1 MTSRFI
7 LHFDMNSYFASV
19 EQQANP
25 KLRGRPVGIA
35 ATMAPGGCMIATSR
49 EAKALGI
56 VTGMRVKDG
65 LRIYPALKVVEV
77 DPPKYHSTTEA
88 IFRIMAEY
96 SEDIEPY
103 SIDEAF
109 VDFTGDAASLEEV
122 AQIGETFR
130 QRILSE
136 VGEWLRCSI
145 GVAPTRWLAKFASDT
160 APKGGTVVLE
170 RRQVPSYLAGR
181 PVTEA
186 WGINKGFER
195 RLHAL
200 GIFTLEDLYRY
211 PVTNLMEA
219 LGVRGYELW
228 ANVQGIELGGV
239 QEERD
244 PKSIGHTHVLRERT
258 RDHIFHRAV
267 LMKLCEKTA
276 RELRQKNLE
285 AHGIWAMA
293 RSVPSEYTRMAEG
306 ASHGGQRKLGDGV
319 REGRKL
325 FQLAWEMLEPEVHG
339 QVLTFLGVGTFALRP
354 KSGQLKL
361 WPEVNHDAVEAVI
374 DQVHERYGAY
384 MLRWGAMWNVRKH
397 AQERVGFRKTIAAS
411 AVLHDNSPR
420 LARF

>member
-1 MTSRFI
+1 
-7 LHFDMNSYFASV
+7 
-19 EQQANP
+19 
-25 KLRGRPVGIA
+25 
-35 ATMAPGGCMIATSR
+35 MIATSR

-65 LRIYPALKVVEV
+65 LQIYPALKVVEV

-122 AQIGETFR
+122 ARIGEAFR
-130 QRILSE
+130 QRIFHE
-136 VGEWLRCSI
+136 VGEWLQCSI

-181 PVTEA
+181 PVTDA
-186 WGINKGFER
+186 WGINKGYER
-195 RLHAL
+195 RLQAL
-200 GIFTLEDLYRY
+200 GILTLEDLYHY
-211 PVTNLMEA
+211 PVMNLMEA

-228 ANVQGIELGGV
+228 ANVHGIELGGA
-239 QEERD
+239 QEERP

-258 RDHIFHRAV
+258 RDHRFHRAV

-276 RELRQKNLE
+276 RELRQKNLV

-293 RSVPSEYTRMAEG
+293 RSVPGQYAPMAEG
-306 ASHGGQRKLGDGV
+306 IAHGGQRRLGDGL
-319 REGRKL
+319 REGHKL
-325 FQLAWEMLEPEVHG
+325 FQLAWEMLEAEVQG
-339 QVLTFLGVGTFALRP
+339 RVLTFLGSGTFSLQP
-354 KSGQLKL
+354 KTGQLKL
-361 WPEVNHDAVEAVI
+361 WPEVNHDAAEAVI
-374 DQVHERYGAY
+374 DRIHERYGAY

-411 AVLHDNSPR
+411 TVLHDTSPTIQPG
-420 LARF
+420 